1 MKTRNILVLF
11 TVACMMLLPVL
22 GQAKD
27 WSPKSSIKLQ
37 IGFGAGGSTDIM
49 GRLIAAAVEEDTGW
63 NIVVENKPG
72 GGGVALFSTLMNQ
85 KPDGL
90 TLGVGVNMPILIN
103 LALRGDKLPFKV
115 DSFDYIAT
123 ITKGEN
129 AMVVK
134 ADAPYDN
141 FKEFIEYAK
150 TQNGVPIA
158 YDAKPQQMVLNAVSK
173 QAGVKFKLVKH
184 KSGAE
189 QIQSLLG
196 GHVAVACMAGAHI
209 KYIKSGDLKMIA
221 VYNKNRHSY
230 ALNVRTLIEDGYNYY
245 LDPYFYI
252 AAPKGLP
259 DNIKSALAKAFDK
272 AIYSEKVKIAL
283 ANTLKATPDNLGP
296 DGTLKM
302 MTEGGKDIQ
311 FLIEAGK

>member
-1 MKTRNILVLF
+1 MKMKNILALF
-11 TVACMMLLPVL
+11 TVACMLLIPAFS
-22 GQAKD
+22 QAEA
-27 WSPKSSIKLQ
+27 WTPKGPIKLQ

-49 GRLIAAAVEEDTGW
+49 GRLIATGVEENTGW

-72 GGGVALFSTLMNQ
+72 GGGVAMFSTLMNK

-90 TLGVGVNMPILIN
+90 TLGVGVNMPILLN

-141 FKEFIEYAK
+141 FKEFMDFAR
-150 TQNGVPIA
+150 TQKSVAIA
-158 YDAKPQQMVLNAVSK
+158 YDAKPQQMILNAITK
-173 QAGVKFKLVKH
+173 QSGVKFKLIKH

-196 GHVAVACMAGAHI
+196 GHVAVACLAGAHI

-221 VYNKNRHSY
+221 VYNKKRHSY
-230 ALNVRTLIEDGYNYY
+230 ALNVKTLIEEGYNYY

-259 DNIKSALAKAFDK
+259 ANVKSALAEAFDK
-272 AIYSEKVKIAL
+272 AIYSEKVKLAL
-283 ANTLKATPDNLGP
+283 FNTLKATPDNLGP
-296 DGTLKM
+296 EKTLKM
-302 MTEGGKDIQ
+302 MSEGGKDIQ
-311 FLIEAGK
+311 ALIKAGK